1 MVIVEKSNGKLRIC
15 LDPKDLNKQVKRE
28 HYQLPTAD
36 ELTSELAGA
45 QYFSVLDANSG
56 FWQIPLDDQ
65 SSDLCCF
72 NTPFGR
78 YKFLRLPFGL
88 HSAPEVFHKTMCQ
101 IMDGIPGCQ
110 VYIDDILVC
119 GKTKEEHDKRLRL
132 VFERAREHNLRL
144 NKSKCKL
151 GVREVKYV
159 GHILSKNGMRIDN
172 AKVQAIVEMPSPNS
186 KKELERFLGII
197 QYLSKFIPDL
207 STEAAQLRMLLR
219 KDVEWQWDSTHEKA
233 YKKLKQLAT
242 EAPVLQFYDP
252 KKPITLSVDSSQNGL
267 GAVLLQGGLPVA
279 YASKTLTPTQEN
291 YAQIEKE
298 MLSITFGCERFHQYL
313 YGRSFVVESDH
324 KPLETI
330 MRKPL
335 AKAPPRIQ
343 RMILKVQ
350 KYDLKVVYKPGKELF
365 IADALSRASLPDTV
379 VGNDFEQDLEAQI
392 HALISNLPISEKKQK
407 QMEKCTSEDE
417 VLQCLKETVLKGWP
431 LNKSEVP
438 LSIREYWDFREEIHV
453 ANNLLFKSD
462 RLIVPKKC
470 RLEMLH
476 KIHSS
481 HLGISKCK
489 QRARDVLFW
498 PGMSSQ
504 IEDYVSRCSVCLQ
517 NKGANQKEPL
527 EPHPTPERPWQRL
540 GTDLFHMRDKTFL
553 LVVDYY
559 SKFVEI
565 SQLRE
570 TTSKEVINKLKEIF
584 SRHGIPDVLVSDN
597 GPQYRVSC
605 SKSSPPSGNSLI

>member
-1 MVIVEKSNGKLRIC
+1 
-15 LDPKDLNKQVKRE
+15 
-28 HYQLPTAD
+28 
-36 ELTSELAGA
+36 
-45 QYFSVLDANSG
+45 
-56 FWQIPLDDQ
+56 
-65 SSDLCCF
+65 
-72 NTPFGR
+72 
-78 YKFLRLPFGL
+78 
-88 HSAPEVFHKTMCQ
+88 
-101 IMDGIPGCQ
+101 
-110 VYIDDILVC
+110 
-119 GKTKEEHDKRLRL
+119 
-132 VFERAREHNLRL
+132 
-144 NKSKCKL
+144 
-151 GVREVKYV
+151 
-159 GHILSKNGMRIDN
+159 
-172 AKVQAIVEMPSPNS
+172 
-186 KKELERFLGII
+186 
-197 QYLSKFIPDL
+197 
-207 STEAAQLRMLLR
+207 
-219 KDVEWQWDSTHEKA
+219 
-233 YKKLKQLAT
+233 
-242 EAPVLQFYDP
+242 
-252 KKPITLSVDSSQNGL
+252 
-267 GAVLLQGGLPVA
+267 
-279 YASKTLTPTQEN
+279 
-291 YAQIEKE
+291 
-298 MLSITFGCERFHQYL
+298 
-313 YGRSFVVESDH
+313 
-324 KPLETI
+324 

-365 IADALSRASLPDTV
+365 IADALSRASLPDTI
-379 VGNDFEQDLEAQI
+379 VGNDFEEDLEAQI

-553 LVVDYY
+553 LVLTID

-597 GPQYRVSC
+597 SPQNS
-605 SKSSPPSGNSLI
+605 SKLFKEFTTKWEFAHLTSSPGYPQSNGMAERMVQTAKNVLKKAEQSNQDPHLALLELRNTPIDSNLQSPAQILMGRRLKSTLPASKELLKPQNHSDFVRHTLIQKAICRKSILIGRLNP